1 MVRVSGRYMG
11 LSHRHIIYDYYRP
24 MVYLYE
30 SQRVQFFTEV
40 QQSIPTV
47 EEVI

>member
-1 MVRVSGRYMG
+1 MVRVSGRYTG

-30 SQRVQFFTEV
+30 SKRVQFFTEV
-40 QQSIPTV
+40 QKSIPTV